1 MNSTKLR
8 MTASTPSRF
17 GMPSCAHAFGM
28 TPATDLRAATLVVRA
43 GIEGTQ
49 GAIERGTG
57 FAPSYLPG
65 TSAWRPPTC

>member
-1 MNSTKLR
+1 MNSIKLR

-49 GAIERGTG
+49 GAQGTG
-57 FAPSYLPG
+57 VAPSYLG